1 MTHERKIKNLWTID
15 TIDPRTRIILH
26 RHRAY
31 NVITDAGIRA
41 IIARAIGNNGGKYF
55 THGGIGEGRRQ
66 ETQGDTDLETPVDAR
81 VPISTHGD
89 ASAYSSTMRISV
101 RFSRQSQDRSITEF
115 GIFDASTGGN
125 LLARITTQ
133 SPAQLTNTR
142 SVTATITMQIAET

>member
-1 MTHERKIKNLWTID
+1 MSDGRKIKNLWTID
-15 TIDPRTRIILH
+15 TIDPRTRIILNRQH
-26 RHRAY
+26 GY
-31 NVITDAGIRA
+31 NVITDAGIRT

-55 THGGIGEGRRQ
+55 THGAIGEGSRQ
-66 ETQGDTDLETPVDAR
+66 ENQGDTDLETPVDNR

-101 RFSRQSQDRSITEF
+101 RFSRQGTDRNITEF
-115 GIFDASTGGN
+115 GLFDAATGGN

-133 SPAQLTNTR
+133 SPAQLTTTR